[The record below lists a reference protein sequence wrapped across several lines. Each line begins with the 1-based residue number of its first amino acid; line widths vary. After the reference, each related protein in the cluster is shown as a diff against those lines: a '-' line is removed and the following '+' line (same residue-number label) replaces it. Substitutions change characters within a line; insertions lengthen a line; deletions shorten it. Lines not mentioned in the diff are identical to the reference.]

1 MSPHPGRE
9 EWGWSTEK
17 LRPPPVER
25 LAVVDVRATPE
36 MKQALEGTEEIEVVL
51 LDHEQVSKL
60 CDNPDLPLD
69 AKAWCAL
76 YMYQQLGRLA

>member
-25 LAVVDVRATPE
+25 LAVVDVRQSTLQQVLE
-36 MKQALEGTEEIEVVL
+36 HQAST
-51 LDHEQVSKL
+51 
-60 CDNPDLPLD
+60 
-69 AKAWCAL
+69 
-76 YMYQQLGRLA
+76 RLQ